1 MIDASASILGTVQLT
16 FICRRPNVHRALAE
30 LPVGLPNGDMNCRSL
45 GHGWREFQGKD
56 AYVRKVFQEELT
68 QVGEQL
74 VEISRLVSE
83 AIGKATTSFQV
94 ADVDLAQDVI
104 AADARIDFLQ
114 NSLDERAIDIL
125 ALQGP
130 VASDLRM
137 LVGSLRMSASLER
150 MGDLA
155 RHIAQLARLRFP
167 STVIP
172 AGMTETFNKMAELDQ
187 QIADKLTELLETRDL
202 EVARDIL
209 KANTAINDLH
219 LSVFNAIAR
228 SDWQESPATTVDVAL
243 ASRYFERFA
252 DHGVSVAQKVT
263 YLVTGAWQPN
273 GIEHS

>member
-1 MIDASASILGTVQLT
+1 
-16 FICRRPNVHRALAE
+16 
-30 LPVGLPNGDMNCRSL
+30 
-45 GHGWREFQGKD
+45 
-56 AYVRKVFQEELT
+56 VRKVFQEELT

-74 VEISRLVSE
+74 VEISKLVSE
-83 AIGKATTSFQV
+83 AFEKATTAFQG
-94 ADVDLAQDVI
+94 ADIDLAEDVI

-137 LVGSLRMSASLER
+137 IVGSLRMSASLER

-155 RHIAQLARLRFP
+155 RHLAQLARLRYP
-167 STVIP
+167 ATVVP
-172 AGMTETFNKMAELDQ
+172 APLEETFKSFAEQDLL
-187 QIADKLTELLETRDL
+187 IANKLTVLLETRDL
-202 EVARDIL
+202 EVARDIM
-209 KANTAINDLH
+209 KANSVVNDLH
-219 LSVFNAIAR
+219 LSVFQAIAR

-273 GIEHS
+273 SIENS

>member
-1 MIDASASILGTVQLT
+1 MSSVCHMGGA
-16 FICRRPNVHRALAE
+16 
-30 LPVGLPNGDMNCRSL
+30 
-45 GHGWREFQGKD
+45 EFQGKD
-56 AYVRKVFQEELT
+56 AHVRKVFQEELT

-74 VEISRLVSE
+74 VEISKLVSE

-94 ADVDLAQDVI
+94 ADVDLAEDVI
-104 AADARIDFLQ
+104 TADARIDFLQ

-137 LVGSLRMSASLER
+137 IVGALRMSASLER

-172 AGMTETFNKMAELDQ
+172 ASMTATFEKMAEQDQ
-187 QIADKLTELLETRDL
+187 LIAEKLTVLLETRDL

-209 KANTAINDLH
+209 KANTTIDDLH
-219 LSVFNAIAR
+219 LSVFKAIA
-228 SDWQESPATTVDVAL
+228 SPDWAESPATTVDVAL

-252 DHGVSVAQKVT
+252 DHGVSVARKVT
-263 YLVTGAWQPN
+263 YLVTGEWQPQAL
-273 GIEHS
+273 